1 MNEKEQI
8 KSLASLKRRL
18 TIGSRWRTT
27 FYDAKVVPTRTVER
41 HVAIKQTNGVQ
52 FSDNSWMYL
61 ERASNFRFTGSPSQF
76 QLFMGFKL
84 VASYEYLGELTN
96 EPSNTI

>member
-18 TIGSRWRTT
+18 TVGSRWRTT
-27 FYDAKVVPTRTVER
+27 FYDQKVVPTRTVER
-41 HVAIKQTNGVQ
+41 HVSVKQTNAVQ
-52 FSDNSWMYL
+52 FSDNSWLYL
-61 ERASNFRFTGSPSQF
+61 EKASNFRFTKSPTRF

-84 VASYEYLGELTN
+84 IASYEYLGD
-96 EPSNTI
+96 